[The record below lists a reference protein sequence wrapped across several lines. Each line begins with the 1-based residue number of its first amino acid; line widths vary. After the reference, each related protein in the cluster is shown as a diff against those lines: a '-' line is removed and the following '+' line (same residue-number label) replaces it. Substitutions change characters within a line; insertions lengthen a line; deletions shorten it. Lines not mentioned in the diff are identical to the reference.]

1 MKNPFLHMRVY
12 ECKVLV
18 TDQIMLLTEDTLN
31 TVHPDLTSTKKKHGE
46 IRAWVSK
53 QAMLALLR

>member
-1 MKNPFLHMRVY
+1 MRVY

-46 IRAWVSK
+46 IRVWVSK